1 MLSENGN
8 SIFED
13 FFLVGEGKFAARHT
27 LHAKVVLSVE
37 KWDPIRVARSK
48 NLAISSFKKPIS

>member
-1 MLSENGN
+1 MTHFIRFKMLSENGN

-37 KWDPIRVARSK
+37 KWDPLIAVSK
-48 NLAISSFKKPIS
+48 SHI